1 MSDTVKLNI
10 DISSILN
17 VPLNTYEDF
26 TFIVNDES
34 YKTTTIIADLLSNKI
49 SQLHLSD
56 PTFSTFTINTK
67 SNGDFSQILELADFK
82 NKKIA
87 KKEIPFFS
95 EVLEQL
101 DCKCFNFT
109 DSKYEI
115 LSKEIIFDTK
125 DEEEEDEEDKSSF
138 LYSKYNDQILYFI
151 SSHFYEIY
159 QTYQEE
165 LINLP
170 EADIRKI
177 LEYKNLRVESEDQLL
192 DFINQ
197 LYYNDRDL
205 SYLYE
210 YVQFKNVSVDNI
222 KEFLELFKF
231 YDMTTAAWISISKRL
246 LLDPSIEYK
255 IPETN

>member
-34 YKTTTIIADLLSNKI
+34 YKTTKIIADLLSNKI

-82 NKKIA
+82 NKKIT
-87 KKEIPFFS
+87 KKEIQFFS

-159 QTYQEE
+159 QTYQEVLLIYQKLILE
-165 LINLP
+165 KSWNTKIFVLNLKINFLISLINFIIMTEIFL
-170 EADIRKI
+170 I
-177 LEYKNLRVESEDQLL
+177 YMNMYNLKMFQ
-192 DFINQ
+192 
-197 LYYNDRDL
+197 
-205 SYLYE
+205 
-210 YVQFKNVSVDNI
+210 
-222 KEFLELFKF
+222 
-231 YDMTTAAWISISKRL
+231 SITSR
-246 LLDPSIEYK
+246 
-255 IPETN
+255 NF

>member
-17 VPLNTYEDF
+17 VPLNTYEDL

-34 YKTTTIIADLLSNKI
+34 YKTTKIIADLLSNKI

-87 KKEIPFFS
+87 KKEIHFFS

-101 DCKCFNFT
+101 DCKCVNFT

-222 KEFLELFKF
+222 F
-231 YDMTTAAWISISKRL
+231 MI
-246 LLDPSIEYK
+246 
-255 IPETN
+255 